1 MKTAGNRLR
10 NCRWSLATLFL
21 LTLLGVP
28 LGTMLYA
35 GIAGAI
41 ATFVLLTLF
50 IAAQMPLFYGTLWL
64 LRYSKPDPANSD
76 RASRA
81 G

>member
-1 MKTAGNRLR
+1 
-10 NCRWSLATLFL
+10 
-21 LTLLGVP
+21 
-28 LGTMLYA
+28 MLYA

-41 ATFVLLTLF
+41 ATFTLLTLF
-50 IAAQMPLFYGTLWL
+50 IAVQMPLFYGTLWL
-64 LRYSKPDPANSD
+64 LRYSKAVPANSN